1 MFRCKNIGEDVIA
14 YLWSDATQCMDCFN
28 GYDDISQDNF
38 NLELG
43 NFMTLPSVTRSAWLL
58 SLPPNE
64 LVYNVKNL
72 EQYNICQS
80 SFQGGL
86 SQCWIPWARANQ
98 PEFPDYNP
106 KSSTI
111 RTY

>member
-1 MFRCKNIGEDVIA
+1 MR
-14 YLWSDATQCMDCFN
+14 
-28 GYDDISQDNF
+28 
-38 NLELG
+38 
-43 NFMTLPSVTRSAWLL
+43 WLL

-72 EQYNICQS
+72 EHYNICQS

-106 KSSTI
+106 KLPKSEIIDIDMNCLYLSAQRYKMPAGKWDLNDYHKVTEP
-111 RTY
+111 